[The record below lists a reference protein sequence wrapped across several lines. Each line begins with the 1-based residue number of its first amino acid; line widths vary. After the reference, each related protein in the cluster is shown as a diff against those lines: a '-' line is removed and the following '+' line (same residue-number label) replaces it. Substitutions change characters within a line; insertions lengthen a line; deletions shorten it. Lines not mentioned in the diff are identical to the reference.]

1 VSDFAERFGYAPP
14 IADLA
19 ESAMPNTLR
28 AGLWDALRFSFL
40 SEPAKRSVMDSIYSD
55 QFRKFCNKLWFDHFR
70 EPIDSIPTSPYS
82 SVQNIRDRFFGM
94 KFFDV
99 YRILEFCLALD
110 LQYWAEKSKKNFR
123 DLCNSV
129 FERERCAF
137 RFSAET
143 LIKISEPEQLHEV
156 SLSISQDK
164 SAPLREHIRKASMY
178 YSLTP
183 EPDYRNSI
191 KESISA
197 VEATV
202 AFVVG
207 RKTTGITRPLKSI
220 ADKYEIHQALR
231 DGFEKLYAWTSDES
245 GIRHRLMGNSTVSQ
259 DEARYMLVSCSA
271 FSNYLMA
278 LHAKFGPVQLV
289 D

>member
-1 VSDFAERFGYAPP
+1 MSDFAQRFGYASPN
-14 IADLA
+14 ADLD
-19 ESAMPNTLR
+19 ESAMPDTLR
-28 AGLWDALRFSFL
+28 AGLWDAVQFAFL
-40 SEPAKRSVMDSIYSD
+40 WNSTKSSTFGAVYSD
-55 QFRKFCNKLWFDHFR
+55 QFRTFCNKLWFEHFR
-70 EPIDSIPTSPYS
+70 ETIDSMPKNPHS
-82 SVQNIRDRFFGM
+82 SVQRIRDRFFDM

-99 YRILEFCLALD
+99 YRFLEFCLSLD
-110 LQYWAEKSKKNFR
+110 PQCWATKPKNNFK

-137 RFSAET
+137 RFSEDT
-143 LIKISEPEQLHEV
+143 LIKISEPEQLQEV
-156 SLSISQDK
+156 SLAISQDR
-164 SAPLREHIRKASMY
+164 SAPLREHIRRAASF
-178 YSLTP
+178 YSMTP

-207 RKTTGITRPLKSI
+207 RKTTGITKPLKAI

-245 GIRHRLMGNSTVSQ
+245 GIRHRLIGNSSVSQ

-278 LHAKFGPVQLV
+278 LHSKFGPVPFV
-289 D
+289 K